1 GADAAA
7 GVLHRP
13 APRRGRRSAAESG
26 EERDGGVKPRAL
38 FCHPERSEGPG
49 GADGAQTHPPRPLA
63 TLGVTLPLH
72 WSALLGF
79 LRSRLVPGESVEDD
93 VYRRGDVSVRFDG
106 RKLIVN
112 SDDPEVLARV
122 HRLFDVDAD
131 VRAIAKHFA

>member
-1 GADAAA
+1 EEVRRRRDRDPLDGRAAAADPGGGADAAA

-79 LRSRLVPGESVEDD
+79 
-93 VYRRGDVSVRFDG
+93 
-106 RKLIVN
+106 
-112 SDDPEVLARV
+112 
-122 HRLFDVDAD
+122 
-131 VRAIAKHFA
+131 